1 MIKFISII
9 FTSLML
15 CCYPLYAMGENGA
28 SASAKASV
36 NIIEIIKLT
45 KVDDMNFGKIING
58 YSGSV
63 LLTTSGNRSAIG
75 ANIVGESGW
84 FPAKFEVRGTN
95 DFEYFITLPSIITLK
110 NGDNEMKVENLVAK
124 PSSSSEDAL
133 IGVIK
138 SDSYFTVG
146 GKLVISSYTLP
157 SGIYTSSFDV
167 SVGYN

>member
-1 MIKFISII
+1 MKKSILALLVI
-9 FTSLML
+9 TVLSFFPVLM
-15 CCYPLYAMGENGA
+15 MGETSSIVTA
-28 SASAKASV
+28 DAKV
-36 NIIEIIKLT
+36 RIIEIIKLT

-58 YSGSV
+58 NTGSV

-75 ANIVGESGW
+75 ANIIGESGW

-110 NGDNEMKVENLVAK
+110 NGDNELKVENLVAK

-133 IGVIK
+133 IGIIK